1 MHYTITTQSPAIQ
14 ITDCIII
21 PVFTEY
27 ALSQAGQ
34 LLDDKMQGQLSRLV
48 KTDLT
53 PEIGKTLMIHDP
65 IGIKADRILCIYW
78 GDTTHT
84 QIKHFQK
91 MMGIVASLVQ
101 TRTIQSVC
109 CDLAG
114 LPAKN
119 ETSEWKIRMAIQQFA
134 TQRYRLDTFKTKS
147 RESIALQS
155 ICFYMHAE
163 TTQAQSA
170 IEEANAL
177 VAGVNLT
184 KDLANMPSNHA
195 TPSYIAQY
203 AKQLAQEETNL
214 NVQVLEAD
222 DEDVKKMGAFLAV
235 AKGSSEPP
243 KLVVIHYQ
251 PETNKEQAPI
261 ALVGK
266 GVTFDS
272 GGISLKPSAK
282 MEEMKFDMA
291 GAASV
296 LGTIKT
302 IARLKLPIPIVGILP
317 LVENLPS
324 GTATKPGDVVKTLSG
339 QTVEILNTDAEGRLI
354 LADALTYSRRF
365 NPAVVLDIATLT
377 GAVVVALGGIA
388 TGLMTT
394 DTQLKQALEHSGQE
408 SGDPVWALPLWDDY
422 QEMIK
427 SNIADMANLG
437 EGGAGTITAA
447 CFLSRFT
454 EGMRWAHLDVAG
466 TAWKS
471 GQNKAATGRPV
482 PLLVHYI
489 LDYCHNLKG

>member
-1 MHYTITTQSPAIQ
+1 
-14 ITDCIII
+14 
-21 PVFTEY
+21 
-27 ALSQAGQ
+27 
-34 LLDDKMQGQLSRLV
+34 
-48 KTDLT
+48 
-53 PEIGKTLMIHDP
+53 
-65 IGIKADRILCIYW
+65 
-78 GDTTHT
+78 
-84 QIKHFQK
+84 
-91 MMGIVASLVQ
+91 
-101 TRTIQSVC
+101 
-109 CDLAG
+109 
-114 LPAKN
+114 
-119 ETSEWKIRMAIQQFA
+119 
-134 TQRYRLDTFKTKS
+134 
-147 RESIALQS
+147 
-155 ICFYMHAE
+155 MHAE